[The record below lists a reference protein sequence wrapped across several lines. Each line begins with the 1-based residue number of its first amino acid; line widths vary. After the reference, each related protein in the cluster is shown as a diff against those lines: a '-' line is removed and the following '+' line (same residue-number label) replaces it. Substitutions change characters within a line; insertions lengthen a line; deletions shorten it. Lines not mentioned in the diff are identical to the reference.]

1 MMMVTWENYE
11 EYLLLHVDGELSDA
25 EQKALLGFIAL
36 HPEVEDELKLYQSTV
51 LQADT
56 TVAYS
61 PKEALL
67 KSTPIV
73 KTIALGQWWKYGV
86 AAGVILIVSVVAF
99 RWISGDN
106 GDATKSMEVATAQA
120 AESRAVTP
128 GTVQQQARANIL
140 EPSHAFSHKEKNTS
154 VAKNSVHSNTRRIV
168 KELTHEKVKLQ
179 TITPIRNEIAVEM
192 TPPPAELLPTAENK
206 AIAEPSAVQ
215 PRSNSNLFA
224 WLPEEKKEGLE
235 LLKENV
241 DQKVGKANQ
250 IRENI
255 KDTQLAFKLGN
266 KELVVINF

>member
-1 MMMVTWENYE
+1 
-11 EYLLLHVDGELSDA
+11 
-25 EQKALLGFIAL
+25 
-36 HPEVEDELKLYQSTV
+36 
-51 LQADT
+51 
-56 TVAYS
+56 
-61 PKEALL
+61 
-67 KSTPIV
+67 
-73 KTIALGQWWKYGV
+73 
-86 AAGVILIVSVVAF
+86 
-99 RWISGDN
+99 
-106 GDATKSMEVATAQA
+106 
-120 AESRAVTP
+120 
-128 GTVQQQARANIL
+128 
-140 EPSHAFSHKEKNTS
+140 
-154 VAKNSVHSNTRRIV
+154 
-168 KELTHEKVKLQ
+168 
-179 TITPIRNEIAVEM
+179 M